1 MVCDMVIIGVRR
13 RDEVGTDRKTRT
25 RLAVFA
31 CCSYEGSIGSTIFV
45 SLGNGETHL
54 VDVLP

>member
-1 MVCDMVIIGVRR
+1 MVIIGVRR